1 MAASD
6 WTLSRALLGDRDA
19 RRRLAADVFGIAGL
33 AVEPTYHGLAAH
45 RERLIRTHSIG
56 HVLDV
61 GANTGQYAKALLAS
75 GYQGLVTSFE
85 PNPRAAKELRATAA
99 GRPAWTVHE
108 VALTSS
114 EGRMTL
120 HVTDDSQ
127 STSLLV
133 PTADY
138 AFMQKNH
145 EVEVD
150 TQTLDAFGPFASP
163 ADAKGLLLKMDV
175 QGFEGDVL
183 RGAARTLESCS
194 VVECELSTV
203 ELYAGQALMEEVIAQ
218 LRRAGL
224 FPVALVRGFPDPTSH
239 NVIQYD
245 GIFARSG
252 STRG

>member
-133 PTADY
+133 PTQGAGKVRGQGCDLQVC
-138 AFMQKNH
+138 AGVTGVACVTGVAQEAEMG
-145 EVEVD
+145 VLIP
-150 TQTLDAFGPFASP
+150 TLSARTTP
-163 ADAKGLLLKMDV
+163 ADAIFADHR
-175 QGFEGDVL
+175 D
-183 RGAARTLESCS
+183 TYP
-194 VVECELSTV
+194 T
-203 ELYAGQALMEEVIAQ
+203 
-218 LRRAGL
+218 RAG
-224 FPVALVRGFPDPTSH
+224 
-239 NVIQYD
+239 
-245 GIFARSG
+245 RSPAG
-252 STRG
+252 PAGLDAGPA

>member
-1 MAASD
+1 
-6 WTLSRALLGDRDA
+6 
-19 RRRLAADVFGIAGL
+19 
-33 AVEPTYHGLAAH
+33 
-45 RERLIRTHSIG
+45 
-56 HVLDV
+56 
-61 GANTGQYAKALLAS
+61 
-75 GYQGLVTSFE
+75 
-85 PNPRAAKELRATAA
+85 
-99 GRPAWTVHE
+99 
-108 VALTSS
+108 
-114 EGRMTL
+114 MTL

-224 FPVALVRGFPDPTSH
+224 FPVALVRGFTDPTSH

>member
-1 MAASD
+1 MIVTLDVASPQ
-6 WTLSRALLGDRDA
+6 TCLGSPRLRGRADLPR
-19 RRRLAADVFGIAGL
+19 
-33 AVEPTYHGLAAH
+33 LAAH
-45 RERLIRTHSIG
+45 RGAAYSHALDRPCP
-56 HVLDV
+56 DV

-75 GYQGLVTSFE
+75 GYQGLVTSLE

-224 FPVALVRGFPDPTSH
+224 FPVALVRGFTDPTSH